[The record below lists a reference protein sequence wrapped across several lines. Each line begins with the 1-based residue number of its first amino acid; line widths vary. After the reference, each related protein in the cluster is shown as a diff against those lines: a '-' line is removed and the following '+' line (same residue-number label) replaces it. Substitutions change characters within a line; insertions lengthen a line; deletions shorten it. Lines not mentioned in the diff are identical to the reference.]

1 MKRIDRPVSLS
12 PGPSCNGPGAQF
24 GSEGVFFLLLLRQ
37 LLPPPEPAKRAT
49 DKPKMKFLILLF
61 LQSGLKQYVKS
72 HISHPCSV
80 RLKRLFGGVTFTY
93 TKISHSSQGYNQGL
107 EKLHFSIN

>member
-1 MKRIDRPVSLS
+1 MQMKRIDRPVSLS

-49 DKPKMKFLILLF
+49 DKPKMKFFNFPFFAEWTKAVCEIT
-61 LQSGLKQYVKS
+61 
-72 HISHPCSV
+72 H
-80 RLKRLFGGVTFTY
+80 FTP
-93 TKISHSSQGYNQGL
+93 L
-107 EKLHFSIN
+107 